1 MGFWYLFVKNKKE
14 WLYDDVEE
22 KNIISFICR
31 GMKIIYYIYSI
42 YVINK

>member
-22 KNIISFICR
+22 KNIISFICI
-31 GMKIIYYIYSI
+31 KLF
-42 YVINK
+42 VEVWK